1 MTELLKQPQYQPMP
15 TEEQVAS
22 IYAASRGFLDD
33 IEVKDVLPFEA
44 GMLEML
50 RNEKSDILADIR
62 NRQKLDDDLEAR
74 LTAAIKEFK
83 VSFKARG

>member
-1 MTELLKQPQYQPMP
+1 M
-15 TEEQVAS
+15 AS
-22 IYAASRGFLDD
+22 IYAASRGYLDD

-50 RNEKSDILADIR
+50 RSEKPDILADIR
-62 NRQKLDDDLEAR
+62 DRKKLDDDLEAR

>member
-1 MTELLKQPQYQPMP
+1 MP

-22 IYAASRGFLDD
+22 LYAATRGFLDD

-44 GMLEML
+44 GMLDML
-50 RNEKSDILADIR
+50 RAESAILADIR
-62 NRQKLDDDLEAR
+62 DRQKLDDDLEAR
-74 LTAAIKEFK
+74 LSAAIKEFK